1 MDNFELNSKPN
12 YQEEDG
18 LDIKGIIIKV
28 ISYWY
33 LFVIGVVIALAI
45 GFIYNRYTPKVYQVS
60 STLYIKEDKMTIDP
74 TSMMTGLIAFR
85 QGDKLGLLL
94 VQDC

>member
-33 LFVIGVVIALAI
+33 FFVIGVVIALAI
-45 GFIYNRYTPKVYQVS
+45 GFIQQIYTKSISGFFNLIHQRRQNDDRP
-60 STLYIKEDKMTIDP
+60 YINDDRSYIQE
-74 TSMMTGLIAFR
+74 S
-85 QGDKLGLLL
+85 Q
-94 VQDC
+94 